1 MKRDHS
7 RTFPVFLAFLLCMTL
22 LCGTLYRCR
31 SDASMTSASIQT
43 IVLDAGH
50 GGEDGGA
57 SDAKGRCEKDL
68 NLALATKVRDYL
80 TENGVSVLMTREDD
94 HMLYDKS
101 PNASGSKK
109 RRDLEGRLAVCNQV
123 INPVFVSIHMNSF
136 PQTQYH
142 GLQVWYGTKNETS
155 KALAEAVQS
164 EIKAT
169 LQPEN
174 ERAVKAATS
183 AIFLLSNLDCPAILV
198 ECGFLSNPE
207 EAERLQDEEYQNAL
221 AKEISIAILKTLF

>member
-1 MKRDHS
+1 MKKE
-7 RTFPVFLAFLLCMTL
+7 RTWMFPGFLAFLLCMTL
-22 LCGTLYRCR
+22 LCGTLYRCQNESR
-31 SDASMTSASIQT
+31 QASAVLPT

-68 NLALATKVRDYL
+68 NLAVAKKIRDYL
-80 TENGVSVLMTREDD
+80 CENGVTVVLTREDD
-94 HMLYDKS
+94 AMLYDRS
-101 PNASGSKK
+101 PNGSGSKK
-109 RRDLEGRLAVCNQV
+109 RRDLEGRVSLCNQV
-123 INPVFVSIHMNSF
+123 ETPVFVSIHMNSF
-136 PQTQYH
+136 PQAQYH

-155 KALAEAVQS
+155 KPLAEAIQS
-164 EIKAT
+164 QIKST

-183 AIFLLSNLDCPAILV
+183 AIFLLSNLDCPAVLV

-207 EAERLQDEEYQNAL
+207 EAELLQSDDYQNAL

>member
-1 MKRDHS
+1 MKKDLVGI
-7 RTFPVFLAFLLCMTL
+7 FPGFLAFLLCMTL

-31 SDASMTSASIQT
+31 NETQKASASLPT
-43 IVLDAGH
+43 VVLDAGH

-57 SDAKGRCEKDL
+57 IDALGRCEKDL
-68 NLALATKVRDYL
+68 NLAVAKKVREYL
-80 TENGVSVLMTREDD
+80 LANGVSVVMTREDD
-94 HMLYDKS
+94 SMLYDRS
-101 PNASGSKK
+101 PNPSGSKK
-109 RRDLEGRLAVCNQV
+109 RRDLEGRAAVCKTV
-123 INPVFVSIHMNSF
+123 ENPVFVSIHMNSF

-155 KALAEAVQS
+155 KPLAEAIQS
-164 EIKAT
+164 QIKST

-174 ERAVKAATS
+174 ERSVKAATS
-183 AIFLLSNLDCPAILV
+183 AIFLLSNLDCPAVLV

-207 EAERLQDEEYQNAL
+207 EADRLRDETYQNAL